1 MPKAIVIMIVSF
13 QHKGLRRF
21 FETGNLAGIQPKH
34 AKRLKILL
42 TALQSSE
49 DVNDMNK
56 PGFYFHRLQGLI
68 PSRWAVTVSGNWR
81 ITFEFIHGNA
91 YVVDYEDYH

>member
-1 MPKAIVIMIVSF
+1 MIVSF

-34 AKRLKILL
+34 SKRLQMLL
-42 TALQSSE
+42 TALHSAQKI
-49 DVNDMNK
+49 DDMNQ
-56 PGFYFHRLQGLI
+56 PGYYFHRLKGLTL
-68 PSRWAVTVSGNWR
+68 PRWAVTVSANWR
-81 ITFEFIHGNA
+81 MTFEFNQGNA